1 MIDYKKL
8 DGLRVLVTGGAGFI
22 GSNICETLIDHNVHV
37 TCLDNLSTGHKK
49 NIESLM
55 LHENFDFIQGD
66 IRDLDLCQRA
76 CADQDFVLHQAASVS
91 VPRSIDNP
99 ILCNSV
105 NVDGFL
111 NMLTAARDNK
121 VRRFIF
127 ATSSSVYGDSVEL
140 PKIESNIG
148 KPLSP
153 YALSKLTNELYAQ
166 MFYDHY
172 GLEFIGLR
180 YFNVFGPKQD
190 PESPYSAVI
199 PLFTKKLING
209 DSPVINGDG
218 SFSRDFTY
226 IDNVVSMNLLAML
239 SPENEAVNEI
249 YNVACG
255 TSITLK
261 QLAAAIKEE
270 LSKNDNVIKNI
281 PIKYGPPRNGDIP
294 HSRASIEK
302 AKRLLNYNPKVNTS
316 EGISR
321 SVMWYWKELQENSV
335 NAKA

>member
-22 GSNICETLIDHNVHV
+22 GSNLCESLVNHNAVV
-37 TCLDNLSTGHKK
+37 TCLDNLSTGYRK
-49 NIESLM
+49 NIEELIP
-55 LHENFDFIQGD
+55 HENFKFIQGD
-66 IRDLDLCQRA
+66 IRDLDLCQEA
-76 CADQDFVLHQAASVS
+76 CADQDFVLHHAASVS

-99 ILCNSV
+99 VLCNSV

-166 MFYDHY
+166 MFFDHY

-199 PLFTKKLING
+199 PLFTKK
-209 DSPVINGDG
+209 
-218 SFSRDFTY
+218 
-226 IDNVVSMNLLAML
+226 
-239 SPENEAVNEI
+239 
-249 YNVACG
+249 
-255 TSITLK
+255 
-261 QLAAAIKEE
+261 
-270 LSKNDNVIKNI
+270 
-281 PIKYGPPRNGDIP
+281 
-294 HSRASIEK
+294 
-302 AKRLLNYNPKVNTS
+302 
-316 EGISR
+316 
-321 SVMWYWKELQENSV
+321 
-335 NAKA
+335 